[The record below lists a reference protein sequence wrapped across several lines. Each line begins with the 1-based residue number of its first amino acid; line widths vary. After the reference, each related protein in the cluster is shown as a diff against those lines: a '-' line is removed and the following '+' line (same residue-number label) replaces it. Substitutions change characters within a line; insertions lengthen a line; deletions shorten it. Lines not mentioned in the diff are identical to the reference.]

1 MVDLIKQFRSLLRV
15 STILPSID
23 YKMSGFVYWTIRFQ
37 WHIINE
43 PRCVSISFEI
53 LLRHMYAV
61 DIARLKTVLRAK
73 RVQRAAKLHDTV
85 NPIIKEEIL
94 LFINAFNTIWQD
106 VDYILFKYFDY
117 SSGWYKLITTVQ
129 LMTDWIPREQ
139 KADVWMFAESNFKLS
154 FIYR

>member
-53 LLRHMYAV
+53 LLWYMYAV

-106 VDYILFKYFDY
+106 VDYILFKY
-117 SSGWYKLITTVQ
+117 LITHRDDINLLQ
-129 LMTDWIPREQ
+129 L
-139 KADVWMFAESNFKLS
+139 FS
-154 FIYR
+154 